1 MNIVL
6 IGYRCTGKTSVGRK
20 LSERLKMAFYDTD
33 ELVKKHTGKT
43 IGEIVEERGWEFFRE
58 KEKAVIRALPFSV
71 DTVIAVGGGAVM
83 QAENRRVL
91 KRNGLFLWLTA
102 DINTIIQRMRN
113 DGRNGEGRPPLAGD
127 CAERETSG
135 ILEQRIP
142 IYRRLADFTIDTS
155 ERDIEAVAQEF
166 CHLLVR
172 RVIQGDR
179 KRLRVA

>member
-1 MNIVL
+1 M
-6 IGYRCTGKTSVGRK
+6 GRR
-20 LSERLKMAFYDTD
+20 LSERLKIPFYDTD
-33 ELVKKHTGKT
+33 ELITKHTGRT
-43 IGEIVEERGWEFFRE
+43 IGEIVEERGWQFFRE
-58 KEKAVIRALPFSV
+58 KEKAVIRTLSFSA

-83 QAENRRVL
+83 QAENRRAL
-91 KRNGLFLWLTA
+91 KRKGLFLWLTA
-102 DINTIIQRMRN
+102 DVNTILQRMRN
-113 DGRNGEGRPPLAGD
+113 DSRNGGGRPPLAGD

-135 ILEQRIP
+135 ILKQRIP